1 MKRELVLRILDRSH
15 ELTSSARIE
24 GAAVFN
30 KQDERLGVIHSV
42 MLNKR
47 SGRAAYVVMLLDDAE
62 HHAHPLP
69 WAMLHYDESR
79 KGYVVDLSREVL
91 SHAPTFSLDDQD
103 RPVVVPEA
111 AMRDFYEPR
120 MASGADAHTL

>member
-15 ELTSSARIE
+15 ELTSSARME

-30 KQDERLGVIHSV
+30 KSGDRLGAIHSV

-47 SGRAAYVVMLLDDAE
+47 TGRAAYVVMLLDGQDG
-62 HHAHPLP
+62 HAHPLP
-69 WAMLHYDESR
+69 WGMLHYDEG
-79 KGYVVDLSREVL
+79 KTGYVVDLSPEVIAQ
-91 SHAPTFSLDDQD
+91 APSFALDDHD
-103 RPVVVPEA
+103 RPTVPEA
-111 AMRDFYEPR
+111 AMRQFYEPR